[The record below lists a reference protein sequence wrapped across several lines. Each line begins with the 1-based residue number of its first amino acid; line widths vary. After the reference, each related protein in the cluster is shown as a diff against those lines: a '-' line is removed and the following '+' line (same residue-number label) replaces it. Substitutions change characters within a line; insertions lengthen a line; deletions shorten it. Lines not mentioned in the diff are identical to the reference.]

1 MERPAFRKP
10 RQFFDTAARP
20 GHVTFDDGRSE
31 RRNFPWAHYVETRW
45 DYAEPDTLKVEI
57 GDWLV
62 VVRGFNLAALFLA
75 IEDHTLARLR
85 AQPGLAKDREHGADT
100 FATEIRFLKASN
112 LRRKGQIELE
122 LGLDEP

>member
-10 RQFFDTAARP
+10 RQLFDTVVRP
-20 GHVTFDDGRSE
+20 SHVTFDDGRSE
-31 RRNFPWAHYVETRW
+31 RRNFPWAHYVEARW

-75 IEDHTLARLR
+75 IEDHTLVRLR
-85 AQPGLAKDREHGADT
+85 AQPDLAKDREHGADT
-100 FATEIRFLKASN
+100 FATEIRFLKAPN
-112 LRRKGQIELE
+112 LKRRGQIELE
-122 LGLDEP
+122 LGLE